1 MKKTR
6 VFLVLLMLMSLI
18 LLLPIRAE
26 DNLSVSLEN
35 SENISVNKDENGYYD
50 QPVEQNLSET
60 YGEEEDATETSVLT
74 EDISSGV
81 NSSSVE
87 DEKTESI
94 FYPDE
99 RRRVVDSRLLP
110 YQSVV
115 DILAH
120 TKNQYYA
127 VGTGVLISHDKVL
140 TAAHVLKNIHTGKW
154 EDFVSVVPAKNGEVP
169 LLNGPYGSYSGGVYH
184 FLSAYNVSEV
194 PSNDLAIIT
203 LDSSVVGVNPLQTT
217 TVLNVGQNIKVI
229 GYPSDKGEEMYES
242 HGTVLEINSS
252 IMKHRADTLSGN
264 SGGPILDENNNI
276 IAIHTSG
283 VAENP
288 SNTSYIQ
295 LYGKNTARIIDNTAM
310 NLINMALTDSKSST
324 AVTKTIATYRL
335 YHEGLKYHL
344 YTTSGNEKNVLSRTA
359 GWRFEGVSWRTNSIG
374 NPVYRLYSPVLRKH
388 LLTASENEKNVLIK
402 SGWKDEGIIF
412 HAGGSQN
419 VYRLYH
425 AGLKVHLYTTDIN
438 EYNTL
443 PKNGWNKEGIAWS
456 VE

>member
-1 MKKTR
+1 
-6 VFLVLLMLMSLI
+6 
-18 LLLPIRAE
+18 
-26 DNLSVSLEN
+26 
-35 SENISVNKDENGYYD
+35 
-50 QPVEQNLSET
+50 
-60 YGEEEDATETSVLT
+60 
-74 EDISSGV
+74 
-81 NSSSVE
+81 
-87 DEKTESI
+87 
-94 FYPDE
+94 
-99 RRRVVDSRLLP
+99 
-110 YQSVV
+110 
-115 DILAH
+115 
-120 TKNQYYA
+120 
-127 VGTGVLISHDKVL
+127 
-140 TAAHVLKNIHTGKW
+140 
-154 EDFVSVVPAKNGEVP
+154 
-169 LLNGPYGSYSGGVYH
+169 
-184 FLSAYNVSEV
+184 
-194 PSNDLAIIT
+194 
-203 LDSSVVGVNPLQTT
+203 
-217 TVLNVGQNIKVI
+217 
-229 GYPSDKGEEMYES
+229 MYES

-438 EYNTL
+438 EYNAL
-443 PKNGWNKEGIAWS
+443 SKNGWNKEGIAWS